1 MLGELQWPYLEAR
14 RDRSSLFL
22 FHMIHCGAV
31 SIKKDE
37 YFTDRKLPDHHIVLN
52 IVDTRHTAVP

>member
-1 MLGELQWPYLEAR
+1 MLGELQWSYLEAR

-22 FHMIHCGAV
+22 FHKNRCGAV
-31 SIKKDE
+31 PIEKDE

-52 IVDTRHTAVP
+52 IVDTRHTVVP